1 MYLFLEPLCEIPFFE
16 FEGQCTTTCP
26 RTHFGNSSSMHC
38 ERYPTDYSIRLN
50 ATLFCADFTVDTPP
64 LTDVLDFS
72 VSINNPNQSFYA
84 VIINIKGDT
93 LFESGVFGLESNP
106 GSLADAVVIS
116 TDESSIIIDHSLVYH
131 GSDMLQS
138 DLQLPI
144 TLSFSISVTGT
155 GEFDADSTSAPAKL
169 TVRPSI
175 DHCPCQPSRCENGGT
190 CVVLVRD
197 YECVCPLGFTGNNCQ
212 FGKFSSGDLVEI

>member
-1 MYLFLEPLCEIPFFE
+1 MLHVF
-16 FEGQCTTTCP
+16 
-26 RTHFGNSSSMHC
+26 HAD
-38 ERYPTDYSIRLN
+38 PTDYSIRLN

-175 DHCPCQPSRCENGGT
+175 GEYLSWN
-190 CVVLVRD
+190 
-197 YECVCPLGFTGNNCQ
+197 
-212 FGKFSSGDLVEI
+212 